1 MMRMCIGILSLLL
14 VLFLSGCASTQE
26 TSEPTTLKQPALEA
40 EQTKE
45 PTRVPAH
52 VDLYPAA
59 QQAESGGQLY
69 NIEMGGDILEDL
81 PKYEKQ
87 PRLKQK
93 QRRLQEKWE
102 KYPDPP
108 EYFNPYR

>member
-1 MMRMCIGILSLLL
+1 MLESGEFQYGKLLKYYVVFRRLIPLNILMGCSDPNDGRRKVMMRTCIGILSLLL

-26 TSEPTTLKQPALEA
+26 TSEPAALKQPALEA

-59 QQAESGGQLY
+59 HHADSGDQV
-69 NIEMGGDILEDL
+69 
-81 PKYEKQ
+81 
-87 PRLKQK
+87 
-93 QRRLQEKWE
+93 
-102 KYPDPP
+102 
-108 EYFNPYR
+108 